1 MAAGPYA
8 QLSAFEGG
16 VSRQVAAQDVDS
28 LVAVHFGGGS
38 FWASAAS
45 DSCAQQIGVEPEQSD
60 AVEQVSVAF
69 AGQEAGA
76 AHEFVCAGRFAQ
88 HT

>member
-1 MAAGPYA
+1 
-8 QLSAFEGG
+8 
-16 VSRQVAAQDVDS
+16 VAAQDVDS

-38 FWASAAS
+38 FWASGAS

-69 AGQEAGA
+69 AAQEAGA